1 MSGLN
6 IMNTIVLLTIIL
18 LLTALQVF
26 LSMQKNKWLGLVL
39 PALYLFFAFFGSFG
53 SMMYTGDIKPIIM
66 VFLLLSIPAVI
77 NYVIYLA
84 CRAKVK
90 EKNNNEIEKMNIQD
104 LD

>member
-1 MSGLN
+1 MDLA
-6 IMNTIVLLTIIL
+6 IMNIIIL
-18 LLTALQVF
+18 LAFILLLLALQIF

-39 PALYLFFAFFGSFG
+39 PVLNLLFAAFASFG
-53 SMMYTGDIKPIIM
+53 NMMYTGEIAPIIM
-66 VFLLLSIPAVI
+66 VFLMLSIPAVI
-77 NYVIYLA
+77 NYAIYLA